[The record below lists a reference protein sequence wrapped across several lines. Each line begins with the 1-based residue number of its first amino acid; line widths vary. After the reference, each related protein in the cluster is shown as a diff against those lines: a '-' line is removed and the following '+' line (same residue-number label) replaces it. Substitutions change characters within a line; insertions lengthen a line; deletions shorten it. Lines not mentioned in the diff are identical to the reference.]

1 MEIRWRRRGNREGC
15 QVPTLGC
22 VLELEKR
29 TDPRN
34 VDGQMGQARGRCCY
48 QLYFISRK
56 RAEFKQ

>member
-1 MEIRWRRRGNREGC
+1 MEIRWRRRGNWEGC

-34 VDGQMGQARGRCCY
+34 VDGQMGQARVYSIPTLFYMKETGRV
-48 QLYFISRK
+48 
-56 RAEFKQ
+56 